1 MKIYKNVLKG
11 TKYNLNKGREY
22 HREAISQKIGSLPS
36 LIHSHIETGLEFR
49 TSIKVTLPKAT
60 KFKPSVGMAMASGAQ
75 GQQVLAL
82 SHQV

>member
-1 MKIYKNVLKG
+1 MKIYKNVSKG

-22 HREAISQKIGSLPS
+22 HREAISQKFGRRPS
-36 LIHSHIETGLEFR
+36 LIRSHIETGLEFR
-49 TSIKVTLPKAT
+49 TSIPKAT